1 MSKKTRGKNK
11 KEIYEIIKKAK
22 TISLKEIRTS
32 TTMNYNTVRSSVIK
46 LTNAGFIKRVRRGV
60 YRAK

>member
-1 MSKKTRGKNK
+1 MSKKTRGKKK
-11 KEIYEIIKKAK
+11 KEIYEIVKKAK

-32 TTMNYNTVRSSVIK
+32 TSMNYNTVRSSVIK
-46 LTNAGFIKRVRRGV
+46 LTNAGLIKRVRRGV